1 MQILRE
7 ISDLAGLREDWR
19 RAGDAVALVPTMG
32 ALHQGHLDLVTGS
45 RRVADRVIA
54 TIFVNPSQFND
65 PEDLAAYPRTEQA
78 DLAKLEEVGCDA
90 VWIPAVEQIYP
101 QDFAT
106 TVRVAGVSERWEGAH
121 RPGHFDGVA
130 TVVAKLF
137 IGAMPESAVF
147 GEKDW
152 QQLQVIK
159 RMTADLGLPVRVLGY
174 PTVREND
181 GLAMSSR
188 NGRLSAEERSRA
200 VALPRALE
208 HASVAIGAGEVVGS
222 ALAAAK
228 QILVEAGFFE
238 IDYLALVDA
247 VTLEPLDQPAGD
259 MRLIAAATIGGTR
272 LIDNV
277 RVVSNT
283 VSETGSPP
291 R

>member
-19 RAGDAVALVPTMG
+19 RAGDEVALVPTMG
-32 ALHQGHLDLVTGS
+32 ALHQGHLDLVTAS
-45 RRVADRVIA
+45 RRVADRAIA
-54 TIFVNPSQFND
+54 TIFVNPTQFND
-65 PEDLAAYPRTEQA
+65 PADLAAYPRTEES
-78 DLAKLEEVGCDA
+78 DLAKLEGSACDA
-90 VWIPAVEQIYP
+90 VWIPSVEQIYP
-101 QDFAT
+101 RGFTT

-137 IGAMPESAVF
+137 IAATPESAVF

-188 NGRLSAEERSRA
+188 NGRLSSEERERA
-200 VALPRALE
+200 AALPRALGQ
-208 HASVAIGAGEVVGS
+208 ASAAIGGGEGVGR
-222 ALAAAK
+222 AVAEAK
-228 QILVEAGFFE
+228 QMLVEAGFLK

-247 VTLEPLDQPAGD
+247 VTLEPLDEPAGE
-259 MRLIAAATIGGTR
+259 MRLIAAATIGSTR
-272 LIDNV
+272 LIDNM
-277 RVVSNT
+277 RVVSDT
-283 VSETGSPP
+283 VSET
-291 R
+291 